1 MSIYTV
7 TAMTGGHDQ
16 TFDSLEAARAYA
28 GELLG
33 ENDSLDIHITD
44 ETGLRHLTSKQLAFV
59 ETATDPMKGVDRTIF
74 QQGDM
79 NRLKRT
85 RRERQDE
92 IVRELTAALNKHD
105 LAGIAF
111 LVPEADGRNRGLMI
125 VNKKRSTVIEFL
137 AQTIGYCQEVLQ
149 GLVNGL
155 SRPGTDD

>member
-44 ETGLRHLTSKQLAFV
+44 ETGKRHLTAEQLKFV
-59 ETATDPMKGVDRTIF
+59 ETATDPFQGVDLTMF
-74 QQGDM
+74 KQGDM
-79 NRLKRT
+79 NRLKRN
-85 RRERQDE
+85 RRANQKE
-92 IVRELTAALNKHD
+92 IARELTVVLNKHD

-149 GLVNGL
+149 GLVNGP